1 MQAECRGKIVVFR
14 TTVVDLGDQGGQT
27 DAAFGSNGF
36 QFMPEFIF
44 QRKTRSMTVQG
55 RRMFSDQV

>member
-1 MQAECRGKIVVFR
+1 
-14 TTVVDLGDQGGQT
+14 
-27 DAAFGSNGF
+27 
-36 QFMPEFIF
+36 MPEFIF